1 MFKNIF
7 SSGKKNK
14 LIDFSE
20 ITVDMHSHLIPG
32 IDDGAQ
38 SIDESIALIKNM
50 HELGYKK
57 LIITPHVMQD
67 SFRNTNETIIAGLN
81 NLKKHLNEND
91 INIEV
96 DAAAEYLL
104 DYSFE
109 EIFKSRK
116 FLSFGNKHV
125 LIELAYFN
133 PPENLE
139 SVLFE
144 MQIEGYKPILAHPER
159 YPYWYGDFEHYQ
171 KLKDRGVYF
180 QLNAISLTGYY
191 SLPTKKIAEKLIDN
205 NMIEFIGSDLH
216 NQKYFEELEKSA
228 CEKYFKKLME
238 SGKLLNKQ
246 LL

>member
-7 SSGKKNK
+7 HLGKKTK

-20 ITVDMHSHLIPG
+20 IAVDMHSHLIPG

-38 SIDESIALIKNM
+38 SMEESI
-50 HELGYKK
+50 ELVKKMQGLGFKK

-67 SFRNTNETIIAGLN
+67 SFKNSSESITAGLN
-81 NLKKHLNEND
+81 NLKKHLIENS

-96 DAAAEYLL
+96 EAAAEYLL
-104 DYSFE
+104 DYYFE
-109 EIFKSRK
+109 EIFKLKK
-116 FLSFGNKHV
+116 FLSFGNKYV

-133 PPENLE
+133 KPENME
-139 SVLFE
+139 SVLFQ

-159 YPYWYGDFEHYQ
+159 YPYWYNNLEHYQ

-180 QLNAISLTGYY
+180 QLNTISLTGYY

-216 NQKYFEELEKSA
+216 NLKYFEALEKSA
-228 CEKYFKKLME
+228 SEKYLKKLME
-238 SGKLLNKQ
+238 SGRLLNKQ